1 MGPVSWAKGSSRDA
15 GRVRLQREAS
25 QLFPLRGAILQG
37 GVLAVCRLGA
47 GLQIWLLSFGLFC
60 RFLGLARHL
69 GALAGVTS
77 HLSWTQR
84 ASVPGCSEVRRVCVA
99 DPQGSRVK

>member
-1 MGPVSWAKGSSRDA
+1 MG
-15 GRVRLQREAS
+15 QRQFQRCGEGPTPERSISA
-25 QLFPLRGAILQG
+25 LPLRGAILQG

-99 DPQGSRVK
+99 DPQGARVK